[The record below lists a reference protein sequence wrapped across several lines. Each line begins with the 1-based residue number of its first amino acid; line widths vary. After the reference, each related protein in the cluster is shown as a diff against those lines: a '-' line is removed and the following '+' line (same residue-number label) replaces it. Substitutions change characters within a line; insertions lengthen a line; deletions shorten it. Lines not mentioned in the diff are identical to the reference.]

1 MSAEP
6 VEPPRRRD
14 FRDATPNEIRAA
26 LIPEEQVEFDQ
37 AWRRA
42 LLEAIDTRDLT
53 GVYETLD
60 DWRRIAWMTASSG
73 PHAHRQM
80 WRRAAAAYTG
90 KNIPV
95 NEPFV
100 ATKARLGY

>member
-6 VEPPRRRD
+6 IEPPHRRD
-14 FRDATPNEIRAA
+14 FRDATPDEIRAA

-37 AWRRA
+37 TWRRA

-60 DWRRIAWMTASSG
+60 DWRQIAWMTTASG
-73 PHAHRQM
+73 PRAHRQM
-80 WRRAAAAYTG
+80 WRRAAAAHAG
-90 KNIPV
+90 EDIPAD
-95 NEPFV
+95 EPFAV
-100 ATKARLGY
+100 TKARLGY